1 MKGVH
6 TYVFH
11 LKPYRVHNRLIDWLV
26 LRPIIW
32 LVRQV
37 FRLAGM
43 ILMQLISLL
52 IQSFLFGAIFI
63 IGISK
68 AFYRCIV
75 QRFPVV
81 DVALPS
87 VLLGSILVT
96 LFTIIIMH

>member
-1 MKGVH
+1 MFFILNPIGY
-6 TYVFH
+6 TIG
-11 LKPYRVHNRLIDWLV
+11 LLIGLV

-52 IQSFLFGAIFI
+52 IQGFLFGAIFI

-87 VLLGSILVT
+87 VVLGSILVT

>member
-1 MKGVH
+1 MFFILNPIGY
-6 TYVFH
+6 TIG
-11 LKPYRVHNRLIDWLV
+11 LLIGLV

-32 LVRQV
+32 LVRQL

-52 IQSFLFGAIFI
+52 IQGFLFSVIFI

-68 AFYRCIV
+68 AFYRRVV
-75 QRFPVV
+75 QQFPVV
-81 DVALPS
+81 DEVLPS
-87 VLLGSILVT
+87 VILGSILVT

>member
-1 MKGVH
+1 MFFILNPIGY
-6 TYVFH
+6 TIG
-11 LKPYRVHNRLIDWLV
+11 LLIGLV
-26 LRPIIW
+26 LRPIVW

-52 IQSFLFGAIFI
+52 IQGFLFGVIFI

-68 AFYRCIV
+68 VFYRRLV
-75 QRFPVV
+75 QQFPVV
-81 DVALPS
+81 DEVLPS
-87 VLLGSILVT
+87 VVLGSILVT

>member
-1 MKGVH
+1 MFFILNPIGY
-6 TYVFH
+6 TIG
-11 LKPYRVHNRLIDWLV
+11 LLIGLV

-52 IQSFLFGAIFI
+52 IQGFLFGAIFI
-63 IGISK
+63 IGISN

-81 DVALPS
+81 DEVLPS
-87 VLLGSILVT
+87 VVLGSILVT
-96 LFTIIIMH
+96 LFTIIITH